1 MGRIL
6 VLILCLSAAISL
18 SGCARSER
26 SGSTPASS
34 TKPVITADTRG
45 GVEKVKPAPGT
56 GNVQGKVLYNSKP
69 AENIEVKLCEKFNQY
84 FGGCSGKT
92 FTARTD
98 KDGEKARPYT
108 GSQIAGTGALIIG
121 QVDRNEGVAS
131 PGWTGTR
138 VPIVRRGGAA
148 RKDSDKDK
156 DADKD
161 KDKDG
166 DKEAAKADPPAEE
179 KENPLKKTLDSKI
192 LPEGKTNQPA
202 QGLLYF
208 PMEKQKMK
216 DLELTYGGKEN
227 LIRLRFKPS
236 PK

>member
-1 MGRIL
+1 MYFRSF
-6 VLILCLSAAISL
+6 VLAVVLSVALHAA
-18 SGCARSER
+18 GKKGTVA
-26 SGSTPASS
+26 
-34 TKPVITADTRG
+34 TA
-45 GVEKVKPAPGT
+45 K
-56 GNVQGKVLYNSKP
+56 
-69 AENIEVKLCEKFNQY
+69 AENEDLTLTVTLHIDPADIKELIGNDLGGHYMVAEVKVEPKFDKDILLDRDDFQL
-84 FGGCSGKT
+84 
-92 FTARTD
+92 RTD
-98 KDGEKARPYT
+98 KDGEKAKPYS

-121 QVDRNEGVAS
+121 EVDRNEGVAS

-166 DKEAAKADPPAEE
+166 EKDAAKAEPPADE
-179 KENPLKKTLDSKI
+179 KENPLKKTLDAKV
-192 LPEGKTNQPA
+192 LPEGKTNQPV

-216 DLELTYGGKEN
+216 DLELTYGSKEN